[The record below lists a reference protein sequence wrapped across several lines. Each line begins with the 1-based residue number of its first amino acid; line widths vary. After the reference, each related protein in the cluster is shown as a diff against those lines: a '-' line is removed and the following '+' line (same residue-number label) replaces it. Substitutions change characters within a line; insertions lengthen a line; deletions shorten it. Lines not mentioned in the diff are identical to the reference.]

1 MEELPWNEL
10 ILGDSPILDESA
22 KAYEAFSIY
31 RDMGASRSIDSAWWS
46 STDEGK
52 KGGEKGTKQAPG
64 NWKKWST
71 KYKWRSRCKAYD
83 DRQVD
88 IKRKIKEE
96 EEGEQYRIEI
106 RENLRI
112 RRERLKA
119 LKDEQWDIGC
129 KLQELG
135 KTGIKALAKTPNKM
149 SGADI
154 AKALQLS
161 FEFKKE
167 SLGVTKMPALEA
179 IVTLADDGLLPPEMI
194 EFFEE
199 VINEPIT
206 ITSDKISELYVERLR
221 NE

>member
-1 MEELPWNEL
+1 MEELPWDKRVP
-10 ILGDSPILDESA
+10 GESA
-22 KAYEAFSIY
+22 KAYEAYSIY
-31 RDMGASRSIDSAWWS
+31 RDMGVGRSVEAAWWS

-52 KGGEKGTKQAPG
+52 KGGGKGEKTVPG
-64 NWKKWST
+64 YWKNWST
-71 KYKWRSRCKAYD
+71 KFKWRSRCEGYD
-83 DRQVD
+83 DRQAE

-96 EEGEQYRIEI
+96 EESEQYRIGI

-112 RRERLKA
+112 RRERIKA

-135 KTGIKALAKTPNKM
+135 KAGIKALAKTPEKM

-206 ITSDKISELYVERLR
+206 ITSDKISELYVERLK